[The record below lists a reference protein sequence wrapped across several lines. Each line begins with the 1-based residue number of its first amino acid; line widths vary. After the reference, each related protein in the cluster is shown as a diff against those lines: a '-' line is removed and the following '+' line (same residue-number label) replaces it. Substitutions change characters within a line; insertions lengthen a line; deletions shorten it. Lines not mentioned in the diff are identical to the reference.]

1 MITEVSQ
8 IALTMAWRIKAA
20 ALAGD
25 AETQLW
31 LARELELDALVRGA
45 TGELSTEIEFCNDGE
60 EGINGTITESVRA

>member
-25 AETQLW
+25 AEAQLW

-45 TGELSTEIEFCNDGE
+45 TGELSTEAEHD
-60 EGINGTITESVRA
+60 